1 MIIGGTLAK
10 KWQVYAFSFWRLTG
24 GGPAGLASAAQYGG
38 SQSGIIA
45 TYRVGGGE
53 KSDLSLLARVT
64 TTPQNAGDREL
75 AAGLSW
81 RPARN
86 IPVTLFAEYRARAP
100 APDAAALY
108 LAGSVPDIA
117 LPGGFRLGGFG
128 QAGVVHSF
136 TAASAGGDERT
147 AFLDAGLR
155 GERGVVNTRPL
166 QIALGAGAWAGGQRG
181 SRRLDIGPAATLKT
195 QIAGQDIRL
204 NADWRFR
211 IAGNASPGNGP
222 ALTLSAGF

>member
-1 MIIGGTLAK
+1 MIIGGTIAK
-10 KWQVYAFSFWRLTG
+10 KWQIYAFSFWRLTG

-45 TYRVGGGE
+45 AYRVGGGE
-53 KSDLSLLARVT
+53 KSDLSLLARVAL
-64 TTPQNAGDREL
+64 TPQNAGDREL

-100 APDAAALY
+100 APDAAAVY
-108 LAGSVPDIA
+108 IAGSVPDIA

-136 TAASAGGDERT
+136 TAAGGGERT

-155 GERGVVNTRPL
+155 GERPVVNTRPL